1 MWLCDSITFGVCT
14 CFLCEDVCRTAY
26 IFTQKARTH
35 TKCYAAASPH

>member
-1 MWLCDSITFGVCT
+1 VPDCSP
-14 CFLCEDVCRTAY
+14 AH